1 VAATTV
7 LFTGFPGFLGSEL
20 LPRVLA
26 RRPEARAVCLVQR
39 KFANLAHRKARALV
53 EATPALAGRIDLIQG
68 DITEGDLRLGPARE
82 LKAEVREIYHLAA
95 VYDLSVPRPTGILV
109 NVRGT
114 RHVLDFAESC
124 PRFESLH
131 YVSTCYVSG
140 NLPGLFRETDL
151 DRGQKF
157 NNHYEETK
165 FLAEVEVQ
173 KRMKAGLPAAIY
185 RPAIVVGDSETGAT
199 QKYDGP
205 YYVLRWLLR
214 QLRIGVMPVVGN
226 PRAHTVNL
234 VPSDF
239 VVRAIAHLSAGH
251 ESVGKVYQLCDPAPL
266 SVDEL
271 IDLFARATGRKLVRL
286 PMTRVA
292 AKAAIDWMP
301 GVYRLMQIPAA
312 TVDYFVQ
319 PTVYT
324 CDNTLA
330 DLAGTDIAVPPLRT
344 YVDRLVAFMRD
355 NPTVGSQAMV

>member
-1 VAATTV
+1 MAATTV

-20 LPRVLA
+20 LPRVLS

-39 KFANLAHRKARALV
+39 KFANLAHRRAGEL
-53 EATPALAGRIDLIQG
+53 AKRNPALAGRIDLIQG
-68 DITEGDLRLGPARE
+68 DITEGDLRLGRARE
-82 LKAEVREIYHLAA
+82 LKAEVREAYHLAA
-95 VYDLSVPRPTGILV
+95 VYDLSVSRRTGIQV

-114 RHVLDFAESC
+114 RHVLDFLEECAG
-124 PRFESLH
+124 FERLH

-140 NLPGLFRETDL
+140 SLPGLFRESDL

-157 NNHYEETK
+157 NNYYEETK

-173 KRMKAGLPAAIY
+173 KRMERGLPATIY
-185 RPAIVVGDSETGAT
+185 RPAIVVGDSRTGAT

-214 QLRIGVMPVVGN
+214 QLWIGVMPVVGD

-239 VVRAIAHLSAGH
+239 VVAAIAHLSATRG
-251 ESVGKVYQLCDPAPL
+251 SAGKVYQLCDPDPL
-266 SVDEL
+266 NVDQL
-271 IDLFARATGRKLVRL
+271 IDLFAHATGRKLVRL
-286 PMTRVA
+286 PMTRSA

-319 PTVYT
+319 PTVYG
-324 CDNTLA
+324 CDNTLT
-330 DLAGTDIAVPPLRT
+330 DLAGTGISVPPLPS
-344 YVDRLVAFMRD
+344 YVDRLVSFMRE
-355 NPTVGSQAMV
+355 NPAVGSEAMI